1 MKQIVRLTE
10 SDFHQF
16 IHAAVRKA
24 LNEAIDPVAKIQALI
39 QQANNAYHKAQQAQD
54 GDEWPLMNRNG
65 EIYGLSGDIR
75 LDGRGYITIPFTAPH
90 RWSEYASP
98 EKIRVLT
105 KAGGKIRIIQGDYF
119 DEGWKDA
126 AKYLKKIIKDAE
138 IGIGYFQNYDSSWE
152 TASSPEEY
160 KANHSALKDLN
171 KKIGRN
177 VSTGKE
183 YIEKS
188 Y

>member
-24 LNEAIDPVAKIQALI
+24 LNEAIDPVAKIQTLI
-39 QQANNAYHKAQQAQD
+39 QQANDAYYKAQQAQD
-54 GDEWPLMNRNG
+54 GDEWPLMTRNG

-75 LDGRGYITIPFTAPH
+75 LDGRGYIIIPFTAPN

-138 IGIGYFQNYDSSWE
+138 IGIGHFQNYDASWE
-152 TASSPEEY
+152 NSASPEEY
-160 KANHSALKDLN
+160 KANKTSLRDLN

-177 VSTGKE
+177 TSAGQD
-183 YIEKS
+183 YLEKN